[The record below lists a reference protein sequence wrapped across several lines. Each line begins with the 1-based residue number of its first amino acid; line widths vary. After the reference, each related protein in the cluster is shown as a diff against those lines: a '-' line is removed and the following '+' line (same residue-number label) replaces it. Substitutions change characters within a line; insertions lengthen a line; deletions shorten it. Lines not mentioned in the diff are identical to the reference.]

1 MGLSHIYYDMTVR
14 EREMM
19 ILYEAL
25 EKQFCCFLPYAYSHL
40 AAPFAYFIVACLHV
54 CDCTYKR
61 VGEGA
66 GAFLEASNSSSSASR
81 LPENTTV
88 GLSDKSG
95 FADNVKSLY
104 IEESIA
110 LGT

>member
-1 MGLSHIYYDMTVR
+1 MTVR

-54 CDCTYKR
+54 CACTVFFSEPKY
-61 VGEGA
+61 VHCPESGA
-66 GAFLEASNSSSSASR
+66 Y
-81 LPENTTV
+81 
-88 GLSDKSG
+88 GLLVDP
-95 FADNVKSLY
+95 F
-104 IEESIA
+104 
-110 LGT
+110 

>member
-1 MGLSHIYYDMTVR
+1 MLYIYVNVGLSHIYYDMTVR

-66 GAFLEASNSSSSASR
+66 GAFWK
-81 LPENTTV
+81 LPTPLVQPADYPRIQLLVCRTSLVLLTT
-88 GLSDKSG
+88 
-95 FADNVKSLY
+95 
-104 IEESIA
+104 
-110 LGT
+110 

>member
-1 MGLSHIYYDMTVR
+1 MA
-14 EREMM
+14 
-19 ILYEAL
+19 AL
-25 EKQFCCFLPYAYSHL
+25 
-40 AAPFAYFIVACLHV
+40 FASLIVASLSV
-54 CDCTYKR
+54 CDCDYKR